1 MKIVNVEG
9 ITAKATRETVFCGM
23 DVFDRA
29 VSGHGVGGDAASLL
43 KQSVR
48 DQVGDTP
55 KVTAQDLKQ
64 VISNLGDEHRK
75 SGGLVVDKAFSAA
88 TQIYINRTNDVDVFQ
103 ALPKPERLNVPSL
116 IERGHGL

>member
-1 MKIVNVEG
+1 
-9 ITAKATRETVFCGM
+9 M

-29 VSGHGVGGDAASLL
+29 VSGHGVGGDVASLL

-55 KVTAQDLKQ
+55 EVTAQDLKQ

-75 SGGLVVDKAFSAA
+75 SGGVVVDKAFSAA
-88 TQIYINRTNDVDVFQ
+88 TQIYINRTNDVDVYK
-103 ALPKPERLNVPSL
+103 ALPEARPIDVPGL
-116 IERGHGL
+116 IKRGQGL